1 LLQHLIC
8 QTKKT
13 TLMKTKWT
21 IDPMHSDVNFKIRH
35 LVISNVSG
43 SFGKFSA
50 EAETEGDNFETASVH
65 FSADVNSITTGVDQ
79 RDGHL
84 KSADF
89 FDTEKYPTID
99 FVSTSF
105 TKVSGDNYKL
115 KGNLTMRGVTR
126 PVELDVEFGGTGKDG
141 YGNVKA
147 GFEVTG
153 KISRKDFGLTWN
165 MATEAGGLTL
175 GDDVKVTAN
184 VQFAKVVPV
193 EELAKA

>member
-1 LLQHLIC
+1 
-8 QTKKT
+8 
-13 TLMKTKWT
+13 MKTKWT
-21 IDPMHSDVNFKIRH
+21 IDPMHSEVNFKIRH

-50 EAETEGDNFETASVH
+50 EAETDGDNFETASVH
-65 FSADVNSITTGVDQ
+65 FTADVNSISTGVEQ

-89 FDTEKYPTID
+89 FDTATYPVID

-105 TKVSGDNYKL
+105 KKVGDDNFKL
-115 KGNLTMRGVTR
+115 NGNLTMRGVTK
-126 PVELDVEFGGTGKDG
+126 PIELDVEFGGIGKDG
-141 YGNVKA
+141 YGNIKA

-175 GDDVKVTAN
+175 GDDVKISAN
-184 VQFAKVVPV
+184 VQFAKVVAA
-193 EELAKA
+193 ETAQA

>member
-1 LLQHLIC
+1 
-8 QTKKT
+8 
-13 TLMKTKWT
+13 MKTKWT

>member
-1 LLQHLIC
+1 
-8 QTKKT
+8 
-13 TLMKTKWT
+13 MKTKWT
-21 IDPMHSDVNFKIRH
+21 IDPMHSDINFKIRH

-126 PVELDVEFGGTGKDG
+126 PIELDVEFGGTGKDG